1 MLCTHSFLRLC
12 THYTYFAPSFL
23 HFLYIKD
30 SKPFL
35 CILLSRLSSLVSVS
49 RTFPSSV
56 SPVLSSLQ
64 PQLFPENF
72 IQAVSVCTES
82 YRGFLLSLIFRRI
95 LLLILV
101 VISTHL
107 GHRLHTF
114 IRYIKTAGLGIRAS
128 ITGSIIFN
136 IIILA

>member
-12 THYTYFAPSFL
+12 THYTYFAPFFL

-114 IRYIKTAGLGIRAS
+114 IRYIKTAGLGIRGS

>member
-1 MLCTHSFLRLC
+1 MLCTHFFLRLC
-12 THYTYFAPSFL
+12 THYTYFAPFFL

-114 IRYIKTAGLGIRAS
+114 IRYIKTAGIPAS

-136 IIILA
+136 IIILV